1 MQISFPPFIL
11 ELFLWENVL
20 EQESECVFT
29 DNEVIFSLQKA
40 NVIHDWPCLEME
52 NLSKEQKRDFRDRIL
67 EKAQNVAQDRAKSR
81 SGKVFVMNNLRK
93 NSYA

>member
-29 DNEVIFSLQKA
+29 ENEVIFSLQKA
-40 NVIHDWPCLEME
+40 NVGHDWPSLEVE
-52 NLSKEQKRDFRDRIL
+52 HFSKEQKRDFRSQIL
-67 EKAQNVAQDRAKSR
+67 EKAQNVAENRAKSK
-81 SGKVFVMNNLRK
+81 SGKILVMNNL
-93 NSYA
+93 